1 MRSHGIDFQDIYC
14 RAFSLSDIYVIGDKS
29 HRESN
34 NHALLTKRDLG
45 GDLIDLSKLM

>member
-1 MRSHGIDFQDIYC
+1 MRLHEIDLQNIYC

-34 NHALLTKRDLG
+34 NHALFTKRDLSS
-45 GDLIDLSKLM
+45 DLIDLSKLM

>member
-1 MRSHGIDFQDIYC
+1 MRLHGRTFRIYG

-34 NHALLTKRDLG
+34 NLALLAERDLG